1 MEFDDLKGAWVAH
14 TATLERSL
22 EIQQRLLRESLLRR
36 PRLALA
42 PWMTGRALEVAL
54 GVAAIG
60 AAVPVLLAHAGE
72 PRYTVL
78 VGGLLV
84 FAVVMTALSTHL
96 LVRSLALDWGR
107 PVAATQRE
115 VEQIRFTEYR
125 ALKWALLGGVV
136 FWLPALLILIEVFTG
151 IPALGRVELPWLVA
165 NLAFGLAV
173 LALGQALSRRFVER
187 PGLGAG
193 AQRMMD
199 ALSGR
204 GLRQAAARLA
214 ELERFEGEG

>member
-1 MEFDDLKGAWVAH
+1 MELDDLKGAWAAH

-22 EIQQRLLRESLLRR
+22 AIQQRLLHESLLRP

-42 PWMTGRALEVAL
+42 PWMVWRVLEVAL
-54 GVAAIG
+54 GVAAVG

-72 PRYTVL
+72 PRYAVL

-84 FAVVMTALSTHL
+84 FAVIMTALSTHL

-107 PVAATQRE
+107 PVTAIQRE
-115 VEQIRFTEYR
+115 VEQIRITEYR
-125 ALKWALLGGVV
+125 AIKWALLGGVL
-136 FWLPALLILIEVFTG
+136 FWLPALLVLIEVFTG
-151 IPALGRVELPWLVA
+151 IPALARVELPWLVA
-165 NLAFGLAV
+165 NVAFGLAV

-193 AQRMMD
+193 ARRVLD

-204 GLRQAAARLA
+204 GLRRVAERLA
-214 ELERFEGEG
+214 EVGRFEAEG

>member
-1 MEFDDLKGAWVAH
+1 MELDGLKGAWAAH
-14 TATLERSL
+14 AATLERSAA
-22 EIQQRLLRESLLRR
+22 IQDGLLRESLRRR
-36 PRLALA
+36 PRRALA

-54 GVAAIG
+54 GVVAIG
-60 AAVPVLLAHAGE
+60 ASVPVLLAHAGE
-72 PRYTVL
+72 PRYAIL

-84 FAVVMTALSTHL
+84 FTVIMTALATHL
-96 LVRSLALDWGR
+96 LVRTLALDWGR
-107 PVAATQRE
+107 SVTAIQRE
-115 VEQIRFTEYR
+115 VERIRATEYR
-125 ALKWALLGGVV
+125 AIKWALLGGV
-136 FWLPALLILIEVFTG
+136 FFRLPALLVVVEVFTG
-151 IPALGRVELPWLVA
+151 VPALARVDLPWLVA
-165 NLAFGLAV
+165 NLAFGLVV

>member
-1 MEFDDLKGAWVAH
+1 MELDDLKGAWAAH

-22 EIQQRLLRESLLRR
+22 AIQQRLMRESLLRR
-36 PRLALA
+36 PRLALV
-42 PWMTGRALEVAL
+42 PWMIWRVLEVAL

-72 PRYTVL
+72 PRYAIL

-84 FAVVMTALSTHL
+84 FAVILTALSTHL
-96 LVRSLALDWGR
+96 LVRTLALDWGR
-107 PVAATQRE
+107 PVTAIQRE
-115 VEQIRFTEYR
+115 VEQIRITEYR

-136 FWLPALLILIEVFTG
+136 LWLPALLVLVEVFTG

-214 ELERFEGEG
+214 ELDRFEGEG

>member
-1 MEFDDLKGAWVAH
+1 MELDDLKGAWAAH

-22 EIQQRLLRESLLRR
+22 AIQQRLLRGSLLRR
-36 PRLALA
+36 LRWALA
-42 PWMTGRALEVAL
+42 PWMIGRALEAAL

-72 PRYTVL
+72 PRYAIL

-84 FAVVMTALSTHL
+84 FAVILTALSTHL
-96 LVRSLALDWGR
+96 LVRTLALDWGR
-107 PVAATQRE
+107 PVTAIQRE
-115 VEQIRFTEYR
+115 VEQIRVTEYR

-136 FWLPALLILIEVFTG
+136 FWLPALLALVEVLTG
-151 IPALGRVELPWLVA
+151 VPALARVDLAWLIA
-165 NLAFGLAV
+165 NVAFGLGL

-214 ELERFEGEG
+214 EVGRFEGEG

>member
-1 MEFDDLKGAWVAH
+1 MIW
-14 TATLERSL
+14 
-22 EIQQRLLRESLLRR
+22 
-36 PRLALA
+36 
-42 PWMTGRALEVAL
+42 RALEVAL
-54 GVAAIG
+54 GVAALG

-72 PRYTVL
+72 PRFAIL

-84 FAVVMTALSTHL
+84 FAVIMTALSTHL

-107 PVAATQRE
+107 PVTAIQRK
-115 VEQIRFTEYR
+115 VEQIRITEFR
-125 ALKWALLGGVV
+125 AIKWALLGGVV

-151 IPALGRVELPWLVA
+151 IPALARVELPWLVA